1 MIFHGERLFFPKFLE
16 EKNIIAERHERNKF
30 SSRTR
35 SIVFTRQGW
44 NFFQRKKE
52 ETLEKGSFA
61 RSDIEL
67 AGTVFSPPRSWNIFE
82 RGAPFR
88 GTQRNSRRLSRVG
101 KQRERESVWSK
112 SWNCDMNFDKTKVS
126 PARGFRS
133 GISNLHVRKRAII
146 SSFIQSEVNI
156 IYFTL
161 ISKNFSFSFRANA
174 SPGACVITYIYIYCW
189 KDDERMEE
197 RVKKIDNMGK

>member
-1 MIFHGERLFFPKFLE
+1 MIFHGERLFFSKFLE

-101 KQRERESVWSK
+101 KQRERQRERE
-112 SWNCDMNFDKTKVS
+112 CDRKVEIAIWIS
-126 PARGFRS
+126 IKRKFHLPEVSDRASRICTWENAR
-133 GISNLHVRKRAII
+133 
-146 SSFIQSEVNI
+146 
-156 IYFTL
+156 
-161 ISKNFSFSFRANA
+161 
-174 SPGACVITYIYIYCW
+174 
-189 KDDERMEE
+189 
-197 RVKKIDNMGK
+197 